1 MPTITAL
8 YRHPVKGLSPE
19 AITEADLEAGGH
31 FPCDRLFALEN
42 GPSGFNA
49 AAPEH
54 MPKIKFLML
63 MRNERLAR
71 LATQFDPAT
80 QVLAI
85 RQGEA
90 VAAAGDV
97 RTTEGR
103 QAIERFFES
112 YMGAELRGPVRLL
125 NAPAGFRFMD
135 SRSGYIS
142 ILNRRTIDAI
152 AASIGRETLD
162 ARRFRGNVL
171 IEGMEAFA
179 ENDLVGRKLGLG
191 TAELEVIKRIERC
204 AATDVDPKAGIRDTS
219 MVAALMRAFDHRDC
233 GIYARITR
241 AGTIRIGDRLQPL
254 D

>member
-1 MPTITAL
+1 MATISAL

-19 AITEADLEAGGH
+19 AIPEADLEAGGH
-31 FPCDRLFALEN
+31 FPGDRLFALEN
-42 GPSGFNA
+42 GPSGFDA

-80 QVLAI
+80 QILTI

-90 VAAAGDV
+90 VAAAGNV
-97 RTTEGR
+97 RTVEGR

-125 NAPAGFRFMD
+125 DAPAGFRFMD

-142 ILNRRTIDAI
+142 ILNQRTIDAI
-152 AASIGRETLD
+152 AASIGRESLD
-162 ARRFRGNVL
+162 ERRFRGNVL
-171 IEGMEAFA
+171 VEGMEAFA
-179 ENDLVGRKLGLG
+179 ENDLVGRRLRLG

-204 AATDVDPKAGIRDTS
+204 AATDVDPKTGIRDTG

-233 GIYARITR
+233 GIYARITKD
-241 AGTIRIGDRLQPL
+241 GTIRIGDRLQPL

>member
-1 MPTITAL
+1 MATISAL

-19 AITEADLEAGGH
+19 AIPEADLEAGGH
-31 FPCDRLFALEN
+31 FPGDRLFALEN
-42 GPSGFNA
+42 GPSGFDA

-80 QVLAI
+80 QILTI

-90 VAAAGDV
+90 VAAAGNV
-97 RTTEGR
+97 RTVEGR

-125 NAPAGFRFMD
+125 DAPAGFRFMD

-142 ILNRRTIDAI
+142 ILNQRTIDAI
-152 AASIGRETLD
+152 AASIGRESLD
-162 ARRFRGNVL
+162 ERRFRGNVL
-171 IEGMEAFA
+171 VEGMEAFA
-179 ENDLVGRKLGLG
+179 ENDLVGRRLRLG
-191 TAELEVIKRIERC
+191 TEI
-204 AATDVDPKAGIRDTS
+204 G
-219 MVAALMRAFDHRDC
+219 RAHV
-233 GIYARITR
+233 
-241 AGTIRIGDRLQPL
+241 
-254 D
+254 

>member
-142 ILNRRTIDAI
+142 ILNRQTIAAI
-152 AASIGRETLD
+152 ATSIGRETLD

-233 GIYARITR
+233 GIYARITK